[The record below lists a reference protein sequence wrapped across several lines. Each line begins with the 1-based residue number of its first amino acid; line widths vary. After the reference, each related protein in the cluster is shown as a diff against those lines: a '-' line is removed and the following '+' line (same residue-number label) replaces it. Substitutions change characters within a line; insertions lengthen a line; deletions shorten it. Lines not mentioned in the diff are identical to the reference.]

1 MDHGRGRGVATAHL
15 LSGNPGQAIKAFAQ
29 VLALTRGHTD
39 LNFITVNCLGYSALA
54 AADAGDWRRARKWA
68 RDARAMSAASG
79 LDDVLQSTAAYTAHA
94 AVLLHDGLLPQAG
107 KALDH
112 VRRLLPMLHALRWF
126 EADISLRCADMS
138 LDLGDTDAG
147 LGLADIARAAL
158 DLYPDPGKLRVRLA
172 ALDARLSSG
181 GDLEL
186 TPSELRLVPFL
197 PSHLSL
203 QEIGDR
209 LFLSRATVKTHT
221 DSIYRKLG
229 VASRS
234 SAVERLEELGLAA
247 RAGRLSGRPGAAS
260 ARRTSGGDCRLVE
273 LGRLLAGERRAQK
286 LATGSTRRGHE
297 LIECLRLAHEHE
309 HRGVGSEATLEL
321 VDHRLEGALGARAE
335 RAPRQRSQGAPEEQS
350 ERASDESHEDAGE
363 AADGGAGADMTLVD
377 RRVLGLHGIA
387 AVGVVLDDR
396 DLGQPS
402 LGTGGAKVGQLPLG
416 AVSAV
421 IRYCGHLQPASV
433 SRVITSTAKTIAT
446 IPNSCDSPNSHP
458 APGGCRPGIPQR
470 LCSSEDEVDADER
483 RQPVLPQ
490 LAISTETPRKSATS
504 PRTERISQLTGAFRF
519 WRPISSHSLQRSRPV
534 TDLNRNG

>member
-1 MDHGRGRGVATAHL
+1 MSASLCDAALGIENSGRMIAALERDSLFIVALNGDGEWYRYHDLFRELLESEMQRQSPDLVAGILRRAAAWHHERGDTREAFEYAYTSGDLERAGRILLRSGESLIARGQIETVRGWMGRCTREQMGSNPQLALAGAWIALLSGEAAEASRLAAVAETAGDLDVPSADGATSLRSSLANLRATLAADGISQMLRDAEFVVKAERRAGTRWIMDGWRGVATAHL

-29 VLALTRGHTD
+29 VLALTRGRTD

-68 RDARAMSAASG
+68 RDARAMSAESG

-126 EADISLRCADMS
+126 EADISLRCADIS

-147 LGLADIARAAL
+147 LDLADIARAAL
-158 DLYPDPGKLRVRLA
+158 DLYPNPGKLRVRLT

-221 DSIYRKLG
+221 DSIYRRLG

-247 RAGRLSGRPGAAS
+247 GPS
-260 ARRTSGGDCRLVE
+260 A
-273 LGRLLAGERRAQK
+273 
-286 LATGSTRRGHE
+286 
-297 LIECLRLAHEHE
+297 
-309 HRGVGSEATLEL
+309 
-321 VDHRLEGALGARAE
+321 
-335 RAPRQRSQGAPEEQS
+335 
-350 ERASDESHEDAGE
+350 
-363 AADGGAGADMTLVD
+363 
-377 RRVLGLHGIA
+377 
-387 AVGVVLDDR
+387 
-396 DLGQPS
+396 
-402 LGTGGAKVGQLPLG
+402 
-416 AVSAV
+416 
-421 IRYCGHLQPASV
+421 
-433 SRVITSTAKTIAT
+433 
-446 IPNSCDSPNSHP
+446 
-458 APGGCRPGIPQR
+458 
-470 LCSSEDEVDADER
+470 
-483 RQPVLPQ
+483 
-490 LAISTETPRKSATS
+490 
-504 PRTERISQLTGAFRF
+504 
-519 WRPISSHSLQRSRPV
+519 
-534 TDLNRNG
+534 